1 MTLVFQNGFLVDID
15 AKFEFPAKKVEPVRL
30 CPNGCTTAGTNV
42 DDGTPVVRIA
52 LETVAGETE
61 IPGLV
66 NLHPVWGH
74 QMPLSATFKMC
85 PKCGHSE

>member
-1 MTLVFQNGFLVDID
+1 
-15 AKFEFPAKKVEPVRL
+15 
-30 CPNGCTTAGTNV
+30 V